1 MKEINSIIRV
11 NENCS
16 CDISR
21 KTAAVAFCC
30 QKGKMDNK
38 KAIEWLKAISAAQSN
53 SLNKNS
59 LTDRKEALHMAIQAL
74 TKAEP
79 KKPVIYSDTN
89 RADCPVCG
97 AAVRGIKEPFGDWC
111 SRCGQVLDWGDSVT
125 VPCRKP

>member
-97 AAVRGIKEPFGDWC
+97 ALSEESKNLSAIGAADVVRRWIGGIA
-111 SRCGQVLDWGDSVT
+111 
-125 VPCRKP
+125 